1 MCFPLYSQDEDVDNL
16 PKHIGDSTD
25 GALLQLVLEMG
36 ETYQI
41 WRDEYPE
48 DALVHKRASPRGVPP
63 SQEYTAVIIHLKDG
77 GGYKLYCK
85 GAPSYVLGRCSQE
98 ALPSLDNRDFDKQN
112 AEQQIKDLV
121 EEKQCEVLFL
131 ASKDFPASYGKLV

>member
-1 MCFPLYSQDEDVDNL
+1 MDNL

-41 WRDEYPE
+41 WRDEYPK
-48 DALVHKRASPRGVPP
+48 DTLVHKRASPRGVPP
-63 SQEYTAVIIHLKDG
+63 SQEYTAVVIHLKDG

-85 GAPSYVLGRCSQE
+85 GAPSYVLPRCSQV
-98 ALPSLDNRDFDKQN
+98 ALPSLDNRAFEEQDRYNTRRRIDDLEKRKQF
-112 AEQQIKDLV
+112 
-121 EEKQCEVLFL
+121 EVLCL
-131 ASKDFPASYGKLV
+131 ASKYFPANSGKLGCSMSYSS

>member
-85 GAPSYVLGRCSQE
+85 GAPSYVLGRCSPE
-98 ALPSLDNRDFDKQN
+98 AHPLLDNV
-112 AEQQIKDLV
+112 EQQIKDLV
-121 EEKQCEVLFL
+121 EEKQCEVLCF
-131 ASKDFPASYGKLV
+131 ASKDFPASYGELL